1 MSRRVLF
8 LLTALLAVA
17 TVLVACDKPL
27 PKVTVSGDGRIV
39 NLGAS
44 TYCFD
49 PNHCRDGD
57 VGDYADAP
65 VLTIGRGRDILVS
78 VPKAVATGQWLVSA
92 FRVDENGN
100 QTAVAGLGT
109 PTLHDIH
116 TTRIQTEQA
125 GDQGFFL
132 GIIEF
137 DDSAKNVTGTW
148 VVQVK
153 VKN

>member
-8 LLTALLAVA
+8 LLTALLAAA

-27 PKVTVSGDGRIV
+27 PRVTVSGNGTIV
-39 NLGAS
+39 NLEAS

-49 PNHCRDGD
+49 SNHCRDGD
-57 VGDYADAP
+57 VSDYADAP
-65 VLTIGRGRDILVS
+65 VLTIGRGEDILVS

-100 QTAVAGLGT
+100 QKAVDGLGT
-109 PTLHDIH
+109 PTLHDVH
-116 TTRIQTEQA
+116 TTRIQTAAA

-137 DDSAKNVTGTW
+137 NDNAQDVTGSW
-148 VVQVK
+148 VVQVR